1 MIGCKQ
7 RVHGYLFSLR
17 FPPRLEALRA
27 DVDTLGGFCGDAKTA
42 SKLKRVIEMV
52 LAYGNYLNGGSSR
65 GGAYGFKMTTLLKLQ
80 DVKASSGAAAEVAG
94 CTTLLEF
101 LVKQCADKHPD
112 LMEWA
117 TVELKSV
124 VAAERLS
131 LAQLEG
137 EMCMFVAP

>member
-1 MIGCKQ
+1 MN
-7 RVHGYLFSLR
+7 GYLFNLR
-17 FPPRLEALRA
+17 FPPRLQALQD
-27 DVDTLGGFCGDAKTA
+27 DVDVLAGFCHDAKTA
-42 SKLKRVIEMV
+42 SKLKRVMEMV

-65 GGAYGFKMTTLLKLQ
+65 GGAYGFKITTLLKLK
-80 DVKASSGAAAEVAG
+80 DVKASSGAAAEAAG

-101 LVKQCADKHPD
+101 LVKQCVEKHPEV
-112 LMEWA
+112 MEWA

-137 EMCMFVAP
+137 ELSSCVAH